1 MKIGKSVTK
10 AAMFAAACGLS
21 LAVSAAALSKN
32 TPKGWGEDFTAA
44 CEEAKRDGKLVLLA
58 FSGSDWCGWCIKMD
72 KEIYSKPGFVS
83 MAKRKFVLV
92 SVDSPQDKEILSPLA
107 KKQNPELVKKYGI
120 EGYPSTIVVRPSGEE
135 VKRFGGY
142 RQEGVE
148 GFLKALYEV
157 AEAEGVGAGKAAAVD
172 AKSDDR
178 FFFAPADRAK
188 VTTRE
193 MKQRTANRTN
203 DFEIVEFAGISF
215 GAEKSAGAPTLA
227 SPYRLLSEVQRP
239 MYTSGKLTGFTLA
252 APPAKI
258 KAMTEDELKLE
269 TAELVKAT
277 ESDCGIRLAVASS
290 KIDFVGKMTGIVV
303 TSRRS
308 SGTLTVQFKKK
319 AVKAAKLSR

>member
-1 MKIGKSVTK
+1 MKMRKSTLKTAIV
-10 AAMFAAACGLS
+10 AAVCGLS
-21 LAVSAAALSKN
+21 LATSAATLSKN
-32 TPKGWGEDFTAA
+32 TPKGWGEDFAAA
-44 CEEAKRDGKLVLLA
+44 CEEAKKDGKLVLLA

-72 KEIYSKPGFVS
+72 KEIYSKPGFIS

-92 SVDSPQDKEILSPLA
+92 SVDTPQDKEILSPLA

-120 EGYPSTIVVRPSGEE
+120 EGFPSTIVVRPSGEE

-157 AEAEGVGAGKAAAVD
+157 AEAEGVGKAAAVD
-172 AKSDDR
+172 VKSDDR

-188 VTTRE
+188 VMTRE

-203 DFEIVEFAGISF
+203 DFEIAEFAGITF
-215 GAEKSAGAPTLA
+215 GADKSAGAPALA
-227 SPYRLLSEVQRP
+227 KPYRMLSEVQRP
-239 MYTSGKLTGFTLA
+239 KYMSGKLAGFTLA
-252 APPAKI
+252 APVDKV

-269 TAELVKAT
+269 TAELVNAI
-277 ESDCGIRLAVASS
+277 ESDCGIRFAVASS
-290 KIDFVGKMTGIVV
+290 KIDFVGKVTGIVV

-308 SGTLTVQFKKK
+308 SGTLTVQFARKPAKKP
-319 AVKAAKLSR
+319 SR